1 MNTPENNK
9 RTRLDNWAIGLLGVA
24 VVVLGLMYLGQSSAT
39 STRPSSSSSSSSS
52 VGCDTALI
60 GCKLAVVDG
69 NVSSWATYEGHVQ
82 NLVKKSGYSATRIG
96 DMTVA
101 SRDGWRRNRSSATCL
116 DVLINVNRAVPDG
129 TQIGKIEEI
138 FALIASG
145 R

>member
-1 MNTPENNK
+1 M
-9 RTRLDNWAIGLLGVA
+9 
-24 VVVLGLMYLGQSSAT
+24 
-39 STRPSSSSSSSSS
+39 
-52 VGCDTALI
+52 
-60 GCKLAVVDG
+60 VDG

-101 SRDGWRRNRSSATCL
+101 ARDGWRRNRSSATCL

>member
-24 VVVLGLMYLGQSSAT
+24 VVVLGLMYLGQ
-39 STRPSSSSSSSSS
+39 P
-52 VGCDTALI
+52 
-60 GCKLAVVDG
+60 
-69 NVSSWATYEGHVQ
+69 
-82 NLVKKSGYSATRIG
+82 SATRIG